1 MGRMM
6 GIEPTYTGTTIRG
19 LDRLATP
26 AIESLCIIAWILI
39 SMMRIILTE
48 TGRML
53 KCFFKLSQCVF
64 LNANANGMITVLPR

>member
-26 AIESLCIIAWILI
+26 AIESLYIIETFLI
-39 SMMRIILTE
+39 R
-48 TGRML
+48 
-53 KCFFKLSQCVF
+53 
-64 LNANANGMITVLPR
+64 